1 MAENPESTS
10 RQLFNWLGL
19 PWSTEVDRF
28 IIEHGKKS
36 DQDPDS
42 IYRKKGSR
50 IARWMKVDSFNDINH
65 IQGICTEAIHLF
77 GYFLV
82 NNSSLNTMEK
92 TFSRHFDSN
101 YSMRNESTNLLSQ
114 NLTNNGPSS

>member
-28 IIEHGKKS
+28 IIEHGKKTLGI
-36 DQDPDS
+36 
-42 IYRKKGSR
+42 IYREKGSR

-101 YSMRNESTNLLSQ
+101 YSMRNESTYLLSQ
-114 NLTNNGPSS
+114 NLTNIGPSS